1 MRRRSFLLWLGAGVL
16 CAASLACQAS
26 ERKATP
32 RANAQR
38 LVSLAP
44 AVSETLFAIG
54 AGASV
59 VAVSD
64 YCDSPDEVQRLP
76 RVGSSITPSYEAI
89 ARLTPT
95 LILGESNASSRRRE
109 LEALAPTRLLPW
121 LTLHEIAESVRELGR
136 LTARESTANE
146 LSDRLLRRLDVP
158 APSSGPRVLLV
169 LGGEGGDASDIWFIR
184 RNSLHGAAL
193 HAAGAR
199 NAVDEDV
206 NGPPQLSQERL
217 LSLDPDAIVVLTRLP
232 RNAGPERARA
242 ATGSPFQRFTTLRAV
257 QQRKLAV
264 LQAPEAFAND
274 PRILRLVDL
283 LRAEL
288 VALGVLAR

>member
-1 MRRRSFLLWLGAGVL
+1 MRRRPFLSWLGASAL
-16 CAASLACQAS
+16 CAVALACRDAERQAPP
-26 ERKATP
+26 KAT
-32 RANAQR
+32 AQR

-54 AGASV
+54 AGPSV

-64 YCDSPDEVQRLP
+64 YCDSPEEVQRLP
-76 RVGSSITPSYEAI
+76 RLGSSITPNYEAI
-89 ARLTPT
+89 ARLSPT

-121 LTLHEIAESVRELGR
+121 LTLQEIAASVRELGH
-136 LTARESTANE
+136 LTRRESSANA
-146 LSDRLLRRLDVP
+146 LSASLLRRLDVP

-206 NGPPQLSQERL
+206 HGPPQLSQERL

-232 RNAGPERARA
+232 RNAAPTGVPA
-242 ATGSPFQRFTTLRAV
+242 ATSSPFQRFTTLRAV
-257 QQRKLAV
+257 QQRRLAV

-283 LRAEL
+283 LRAQL
-288 VALGVLAR
+288 VGLGVLAR